1 MDQGD
6 RSVIAAAGRAAIDV
20 AQTTGM
26 MLRVTWGVLVSV
38 VTLRVPLRE
47 LFRQVYACGAACLPV
62 TIMASICSGAIV
74 AVQGM
79 DYVRKYSAPAVYG
92 WAAYF
97 SAVREVGPL
106 LLGITLSARLG
117 AFHAAQ
123 LGALSVT
130 DRVDAMKALGVNP
143 MAVMVAPRV
152 LAMPFAAVM
161 LMAWSDAVSLSSA
174 TVFAW
179 VAGGVTPWTTW
190 ASIQNFSLW
199 SDLVLGLQKAGAYGF
214 FAGVTATGMGLG
226 ARGGADA
233 VGTQVMRSAVAS
245 LLVITAVNHA
255 LVVWT
260 AP

>member
-1 MDQGD
+1 MMGGLL
-6 RSVIAAAGRAAIDV
+6 AAAGRSALDV

-26 MLRVTWGVLVSV
+26 MVCVAAGVAYSVLR
-38 VTLRVPLRE
+38 LRVPVRE
-47 LFRQVYACGAACLPV
+47 IVVQLYACGAACLPV

-79 DYVRKYSAPAVYG
+79 DYAQRYSAPAVYG

-106 LLGITLSARLG
+106 LLGVTLSARLG
-117 AFHAAQ
+117 ALHAAE

-130 DRVDAMKALGVNP
+130 DRLDAMRALSVDP

-152 LAMPFAAVM
+152 LAMPVAAAL
-161 LMAWSDAVSLSSA
+161 LMVWSDAIALSSA
-174 TVFAW
+174 TAFAW
-179 VAGGVTPWTTW
+179 IFGGVTPWTTW

-199 SDLVLGLQKAGAYGF
+199 ADFTLGLQKAAAYGLC
-214 FAGVTATGMGLG
+214 AGITATGMGLN

-245 LLVITAVNHA
+245 LLVITAANHA
-255 LVVWT
+255 LVIWT